1 MLSIAEQQNNLT
13 GNNGIEDDV
22 ELMKTA
28 KYYEQLVLSVN
39 DTIYKIGD
47 HVYVNNTNGSL
58 VQTQSKLP
66 LIVRIDRLWSIE
78 VPSGGNGGGGG
89 GGGERKYYLR
99 GPLFLRPI
107 DIEHEPTRL
116 FYPNEVM
123 REQSRDITVSLLDQ
137 VCTGT
142 SSGARKCVVMSNKK
156 YVSSR
161 LTEIDERD
169 VYVCEAKYSMHTR
182 TFRKFTKYGVRKIEL
197 SVKCMEDEV
206 LFLKRELQLRK
217 NLSPLL
223 VSMSIEYEDEMDL
236 GNGGGGGG
244 GGGDNALESN
254 YDNGKN

>member
-1 MLSIAEQQNNLT
+1 VLSAAEQQTNA
-13 GNNGIEDDV
+13 NNGIEDDV

-28 KYYEQLVLSVN
+28 KYYEQLVLPGN
-39 DTIYKIGD
+39 DAIYKIGD
-47 HVYVNNTNGSL
+47 HVYVNNANGSL

-78 VPSGGNGGGGG
+78 VPGGGGG
-89 GGGERKYYLR
+89 VERKYYLR

-123 REQSRDITVSLLDQ
+123 REQSRDITASLLEQ
-137 VCTGT
+137 VCEGGT
-142 SSGARKCVVMSNKK
+142 SSGAKKCVVMSNKK

-206 LFLKRELQLRK
+206 LFLRRELQLRK
-217 NLSPLL
+217 NMSPLL
-223 VSMSIEYEDEMDL
+223 VGMSIEYDEEMDL

-244 GGGDNALESN
+244 DMALE
-254 YDNGKN
+254 YDNGKRILLD